1 MGTCVG
7 GEPGRAFGAPAPSV
21 SKATEPPSHSWGGG
35 SGTRAAV
42 RAAWLAEVEPVQ
54 WESVSGYDVEDSGRA
69 AQVLLIFKN
78 ELFLPLQFGCSARHD
93 ISPPLLSRPP
103 LLLLVLLPTEGR
115 LVVAAV
121 TMQPASSCSELKDN
135 LEM

>member
-1 MGTCVG
+1 M
-7 GEPGRAFGAPAPSV
+7 
-21 SKATEPPSHSWGGG
+21 
-35 SGTRAAV
+35 
-42 RAAWLAEVEPVQ
+42 Q
-54 WESVSGYDVEDSGRA
+54 WENVSGYNVEDSGRA
-69 AQVLLIFKN
+69 TQVLPIFKT

-93 ISPPLLSRPP
+93 ISPLLLSRPP
-103 LLLLVLLPTEGR
+103 LLPLVLLPVEGR